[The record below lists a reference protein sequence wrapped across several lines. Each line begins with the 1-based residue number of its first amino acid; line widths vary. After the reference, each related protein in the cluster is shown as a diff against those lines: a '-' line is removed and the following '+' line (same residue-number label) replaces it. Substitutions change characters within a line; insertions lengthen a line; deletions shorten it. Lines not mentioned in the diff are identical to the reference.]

1 MELVLEE
8 WVQDGLQPDLTLIL
22 DLDPTLAEQRMRARA
37 KDRMESEQ
45 LEFYQRVRSGYL
57 ARAVTS
63 ERYKVIDAGQSMDA
77 VAAAIEVQLTAC
89 ISDWQTRP

>member
-1 MELVLEE
+1 
-8 WVQDGLQPDLTLIL
+8 
-22 DLDPTLAEQRMRARA
+22 MRARA

-57 ARAVTS
+57 ARAADI
-63 ERYKVIDAGQSMDA
+63 RALQVIDAGQTMDA

-89 ISDWQTRP
+89 ISDWTRS